1 MSVDEQTQ
9 VETPAQSQEGGGTQ
23 PDPWN
28 GEIDHLQKQEWWS
41 AIPEPVR
48 PNIEQGLRTKW
59 TNLEGG
65 YSKKFQSLADERK
78 AWESE
83 KSTLSQRLQAQ
94 EREALLYKDL
104 FGGSDS
110 EATSRFEQEKKE
122 LQDKLAA
129 FEQEIAPLR
138 EYKTKAEQASAQAY
152 EAQVKAEADRMASAY
167 KDIIEHKEEK
177 VFDFFSKLVTA
188 GIEEDEAATMTRK
201 KFDVSTPQP
210 PKAAVVA
217 SRGDAPQGRDGLPDG
232 LSPIDMITRA
242 AANAARK
249 MGA

>member
-1 MSVDEQTQ
+1 MIDESTSPTQ
-9 VETPAQSQEGGGTQ
+9 TPADTTAPAT

-28 GEIDHLQKQEWWS
+28 GELDHLTKQEWYS
-41 AIPEPVR
+41 KLPEDVR
-48 PNIEQGLRTKW
+48 PHVEQGLKTKW

-78 AWESE
+78 GWETE

-110 EATSRFEQEKKE
+110 EAVSKFESEKKE

-129 FEQEIAPLR
+129 LEGELSPLR
-138 EYKTKAEQASAQAY
+138 EYKTKAEQAATQAY

-188 GIEEDEAATMTRK
+188 GIEEDEAASLTRK

-210 PKAAVVA
+210 PKAAVIA
-217 SRGDAPQGRDGLPDG
+217 SRGDAPAGRDGLPDG